1 MTPLALFVYARA
13 DHTERTLAALLA
25 NRGIERFALTVF
37 CDGARGAADAPRV
50 AATRAAV
57 HRLLDAPTGFGGVA
71 IVESPVNR
79 GLAAS
84 IIAGVDRLLE
94 DADRIVVMEDDL
106 VTAPSF
112 LDYMTATL
120 DRYADRSEVFSVTG
134 WNPGPGA
141 VPIPDDYAFDV
152 YFNPRSSSWGW
163 GTWKDRWRKVDFAVP
178 DYPAFKDDLAAQLG
192 FNRGGDDLT
201 EMLLQEREQN
211 LGSWSIRM
219 SYAHFRHHAV
229 AAYPCRSQLCN
240 IGLDGSGEHCGAA
253 THLAVDLALAKSSFR
268 LPDWVAVDERI
279 MGGFRAM
286 YSRPHSGL
294 IGGGAARYWA
304 ARRAPADQRRLAT
317 IRSWLGQ
324 GAYDKAK
331 QLLDLH
337 LTMVPDDP
345 EGVAL
350 LGHLALA
357 VGSSDVA
364 LNLFR
369 TALHSHCDQPDAW
382 EGLLRILAPSAAPQT
397 TEEKP
402 CC

>member
-13 DHTERTLAALLA
+13 DHAERTLAALLA
-25 NRGIERFALTVF
+25 NRGIADFALTVF

-57 HRLLDAPTGFGGVA
+57 RRALDGGGGFGKVE
-71 IVESPVNR
+71 IIESPVNR

-84 IIAGVDRLLE
+84 IIAGVDRLLA

-112 LDYMTATL
+112 LEYMTATL
-120 DRYADRSEVFSVTG
+120 DRYADRPEVFSVTG
-134 WNPGPGA
+134 WNPGPAA
-141 VPIPDDYAFDV
+141 VPIPADYAFDV

-163 GTWKDRWRKVDFAVP
+163 GTWKDRWRKVDFGVP
-178 DYPAFKDDLAAQLG
+178 DYSAFKDDLAAQLG

-201 EMLLQEREQN
+201 EMLFQERERN

-229 AAYPCRSQLCN
+229 AVYPCFSQLRN

-253 THLAVDLALAKSSFR
+253 THLAVDLDLAKSAFR
-268 LPDWVAVDERI
+268 LPGWVAVDERI
-279 MGGFRAM
+279 MAGFRAM
-286 YSRPHSGL
+286 YARPHSGL
-294 IGGGAARYWA
+294 IGGGAAQYWA
-304 ARRAPADQRRLAT
+304 ARRTSADQRRIAT

-337 LTMVPDDP
+337 LTMVPEDP
-345 EGVAL
+345 EAVAL
-350 LGHLALA
+350 LGALALA
-357 VGSSDVA
+357 VGSADVA
-364 LNLFR
+364 RTLFR

-382 EGLLRILAPSAAPQT
+382 DGLHRAALPPPARQT
-397 TEEKP
+397 EDKP